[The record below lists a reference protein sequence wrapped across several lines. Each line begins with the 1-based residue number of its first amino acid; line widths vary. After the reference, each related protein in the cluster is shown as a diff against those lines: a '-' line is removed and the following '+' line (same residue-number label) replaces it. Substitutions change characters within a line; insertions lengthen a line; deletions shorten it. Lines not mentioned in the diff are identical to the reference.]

1 MAANTLL
8 RPWAF
13 FARVKSP
20 GCDIVAAG
28 QSGMVRPEGYEM
40 GSSLNLATLALDDF
54 TAHLGADFEMQTSE
68 GTVPLKLAKAEPVGA
83 SGREGGAFSL
93 LFAAP
98 AGTALPQ
105 AIYPVRHPSL
115 GTIEIF
121 LVPIGP
127 LAGGN
132 GYQAIFA

>member
-1 MAANTLL
+1 M
-8 RPWAF
+8 
-13 FARVKSP
+13 
-20 GCDIVAAG
+20 
-28 QSGMVRPEGYEM
+28 QPEGYEM
-40 GSSLNLATLALDDF
+40 GSSPNLATLGLDAF
-54 TAHLGADFEMQTSE
+54 SAHCDADFEMQTSE
-68 GTVPLKLAKAEPVGA
+68 GTVPLKLVKADPVGA

-93 LFAAP
+93 VFAAP

-115 GTIEIF
+115 GMIEIF